1 MHVLHR
7 MQCAYGDEHL
17 IAGLGNEPA
26 ACHRHL
32 EPPFGDGYQ
41 FVSSVDEV
49 VPFTA
54 WGINEQVTGVSAC
67 APVRRD
73 RDTVYRTAKFPF
85 YNIINHGF
93 AETFNPVMQAAQ
105 LGILR

>member
-1 MHVLHR
+1 MND
-7 MQCAYGDEHL
+7 A
-17 IAGLGNEPA
+17 A
-26 ACHRHL
+26 ACL
-32 EPPFGDGYQ
+32 TTLVQYK
-41 FVSSVDEV
+41 
-49 VPFTA
+49 
-54 WGINEQVTGVSAC
+54 QVAGVSAC